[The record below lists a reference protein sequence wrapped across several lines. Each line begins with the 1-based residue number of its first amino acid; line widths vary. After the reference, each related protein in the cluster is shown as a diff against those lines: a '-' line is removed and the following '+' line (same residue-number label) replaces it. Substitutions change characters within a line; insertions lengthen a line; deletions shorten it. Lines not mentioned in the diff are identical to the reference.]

1 MKQIVIIGDSAA
13 GVAALEAIRKKD
25 KQSKIT
31 VISDEDCS
39 SYCRC
44 VISDYLVG
52 KVQQEQLIYRSAEFF
67 SENNAELILNKEIIR
82 VNPKKNRIIAEDK
95 TQFNY
100 DDLLLANG
108 ASPKFPD
115 IKGSNKRGVFGFR
128 TIKDTKEILGLAQ
141 IADTACILGG
151 GLIGLKAAYGL
162 KKRGLDVKVIIKSK
176 QVLSQVIDEQAA
188 SLFRKRLEEN
198 GIQILTGLG
207 VEEILGNGDA
217 KALKLDSGK
226 VIGCQIIIV
235 AKGVGPNID
244 LVKDTDIQI
253 NEGILVDE
261 YMKTNIPN
269 IYAAGDVCETYDI
282 ALNKPT
288 VNALWPN
295 AIEQG
300 KVAGKNIVGE
310 QVSYDGS
317 LGMNS
322 VEFFDLPLVSMGVF
336 KQKDNR
342 EVLVKSRPDENIYK
356 KLVLEDNRLVG
367 GIFVGNINQSGV
379 FLKLIREKID
389 ISSIKDRL
397 LNDNFGYPDIIELM
411 KEEDK
416 IYV

>member
-1 MKQIVIIGDSAA
+1 MKQIVIIGNSAA

-31 VISDEDCS
+31 VISDEDYP

-44 VISDYLVG
+44 VISDYLAG

-82 VNPKKNRIIAEDK
+82 VNPKKNCIIAEDK

-100 DDLLLANG
+100 DYLLLANG

-261 YMKTNIPN
+261 YMKTNIEN
-269 IYAAGDVCETYDI
+269 IFAAGDVVETLDI
-282 ALNKPT
+282 ATGQKT
-288 VNALWPN
+288 INALWPN
-295 AIEQG
+295 AVDQG
-300 KVAGKNIVGE
+300 KIAGNNIAGE
-310 QVSYDGS
+310 QNAYEGS
-317 LGMNS
+317 IGMNS

-336 KQKDNR
+336 KQKDNH

-379 FLKLIREKID
+379 FLKLIREKIN

-397 LNDNFGYPDIIELM
+397 LNDNFGYPDIMDLTRET
-411 KEEDK
+411 DK
-416 IYV
+416 VYV

>member
-1 MKQIVIIGDSAA
+1 MKQIVIIGNSAA

-25 KQSKIT
+25 KQNKIT
-31 VISDEDCS
+31 VISDEDYP

-44 VISDYLVG
+44 VISDYLAG
-52 KVQQEQLIYRSAEFF
+52 KVEQDQLIYRSGEFF
-67 SENNAELILNKEIIR
+67 SENNIELILNRKIIEVR
-82 VNPKKNRIIAEDK
+82 PKKNQIIAEDK
-95 TQFNY
+95 TKFEY
-100 DDLLLANG
+100 DYLVLANG

-128 TIKDTKEILGLAQ
+128 TIKDTKEILDLAQ
-141 IADTACILGG
+141 IADTVCVLGG

-176 QVLSQVIDEQAA
+176 QVLSQIIDEQAA

-207 VEEILGNGDA
+207 VGEILGNGDA

-244 LVKDTDIQI
+244 LVKDTDIEI
-253 NEGILVDE
+253 NKGILVDE
-261 YMKTNIPN
+261 YMHTNIEN
-269 IYAAGDVCETYDI
+269 IFAAGDVVETLDI
-282 ALNKPT
+282 ATGQKT
-288 VNALWPN
+288 INALWPN
-295 AIEQG
+295 AVDQG
-300 KVAGKNIVGE
+300 KIAGKNIVGE

-317 LGMNS
+317 IGMNS

-336 KQKDNR
+336 KQKDNH

-389 ISSIKDRL
+389 ISNIKDDL
-397 LNDNFGYPDIIELM
+397 LNDNFSYPNIMDLI